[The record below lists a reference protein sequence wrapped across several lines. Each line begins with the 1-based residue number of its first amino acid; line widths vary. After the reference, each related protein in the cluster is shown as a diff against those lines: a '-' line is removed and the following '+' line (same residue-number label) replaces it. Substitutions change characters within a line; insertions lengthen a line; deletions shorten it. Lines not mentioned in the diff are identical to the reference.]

1 MFEICCFVCHDDTL
15 LQMGDTVQPDV
26 RWHPYKFFST
36 YSKEVIDKLL
46 TCYKWVTAT
55 FKNTLWVLFSFDL
68 LYVQCAWKQRAQKE
82 RKFLTIQML
91 GFWEIK
97 GRRVRKQSTEL
108 EERDS
113 I

>member
-1 MFEICCFVCHDDTL
+1 
-15 LQMGDTVQPDV
+15 MGDTVQSDV

-36 YSKEVIDKLL
+36 YSKEVIDELL
-46 TCYKWVTAT
+46 TCYKWVIAT
-55 FKNTLWVLFSFDL
+55 FKNTLSFVSFDL

-82 RKFLTIQML
+82 RRFLSIQIL